1 MRKLSVAVAL
11 ILLLAVPRL
20 SSAQQKTSTCAQ
32 TLRLARSIY
41 ENGRLHELPELMA
54 DCIRKSEWSTQ
65 ERVDAY
71 KLLTLSYIY
80 LEEPEKADE
89 MMLNILNTDPEF
101 KPNDNID
108 PAEFVALWRTF
119 RTEPVYR
126 LGVKAGAN
134 ATQPNVRSFS
144 PVNEGVE
151 SYGYGFGFQAGV
163 TGEIAIF
170 NDKLFLNPELYFNI
184 KSFNASNDF
193 FEDDQKTDG
202 KFRMSWVSL
211 PVSVQY
217 PLPIGRNKI
226 DPKWIPYVSAG
237 ISLDYLIGVSTELT
251 TTITDQSDV
260 ETIISGKDGKSQYK
274 SFNFAPI
281 ISAGVKGKVK
291 KAEIVAEIRYNFGVS
306 TIFDKQK
313 LYESQSEIFGNKF
326 VHGPFALNTLSVSVG
341 YLLNKYIPR
350 KKTTH

>member
-1 MRKLSVAVAL
+1 MRKLAVAAAL
-11 ILLLAVPRL
+11 IAVLVAPRL
-20 SSAQQKTSTCAQ
+20 ATAQQKTTTCAQ

-41 ENGRLHELPELMA
+41 ENGRLHELPDLMK
-54 DCIRKSEWSTQ
+54 DCIGKTEWITQ

-71 KLLTLSYIY
+71 KLLTLAYIY

-134 ATQPNVRSFS
+134 ATQPNVHSYTPS
-144 PVNEGVE
+144 NEGTE
-151 SYGYGFGFQAGV
+151 SYAYGIGFQAGASA
-163 TGEIAIF
+163 EIAIF
-170 NDKLFLNPELYFNI
+170 NDKLFLNPELYYTNKAFKVDNT
-184 KSFNASNDF
+184 F
-193 FEDDQKTDG
+193 FEGDQHTTGTIK
-202 KFRMSWVSL
+202 MNWVSL

-217 PLPIGRNKI
+217 PIRVGQNKI
-226 DPKWIPYVSAG
+226 DPKWVPYVSAG
-237 ISLDYLIGVSTELT
+237 IAVDYLISVSSDLRTE
-251 TTITDQSDV
+251 ITDQSDV
-260 ETIISGKDGKSQYK
+260 PTVISGKEAKGQYA

-281 ISAGVKGKVK
+281 VSAGVKGKVK
-291 KAEIVAEIRYNFGVS
+291 KAEIVAEIRYNFGAA
-306 TIFDKQK
+306 TIFNEQK
-313 LYESQSEIFGNKF
+313 LYESQLEVFGNKF
-326 VHGPFALNTLSVSVG
+326 VHGPFSLNTLSVSFG